1 MNDPISQFKEAIY
14 SAGITP
20 PDFIEADG
28 KLRRFAS
35 GDKKN
40 DKNGWYVLH
49 NEGIPAGAFGCWK
62 RDISQTWRANVGRAL
77 TPSEIHA
84 HQIKIQ
90 AVREQQEAE
99 RLNLQA
105 EAKAR
110 ASELWAKA
118 MPATNHPYL
127 NAKSIKPF
135 KAKQWGDLLLIP
147 LYENDEIQ
155 SLQIIKSDG
164 TKRFLTGGR
173 VAGCYC
179 PIGTTDLIWDTP
191 EVNKLCICEG
201 FATGASIHEATGY
214 PVAVSFN
221 AGNLEAVAKVMKSK
235 YSHLQLIIC
244 GDDDYQTEGNPGLT
258 KATQTALAVSGLL
271 AMPIFSSQ
279 RKAKVTDFN
288 DMALEQ
294 GIEAVKEVIAK
305 AKPPMQT
312 QWSEP
317 IPLPDIPPVQAFDW
331 ALMPESLRAWI
342 KDIAELMQSPPDFP
356 AVGAIV
362 ALSSLIGAKAVIQ
375 PKQKA
380 DWQIRPNLW
389 GALIGRASSKK
400 SPSLSQV
407 LEPLFRLEAKEGE
420 RIREKH
426 QDWLIEC
433 QVAELDKQDKEK
445 KAKAVIA
452 NDKKVEAEVKKEAKE
467 LLAKIEIPPE
477 PVRRRF
483 VVNDSTVQKLG
494 EILADNP
501 WGTLCFRDELVGL
514 LKSMEAPG
522 QEEARQFYL
531 ESYNGNQP
539 YTFDRIGR
547 GRIHIPRVC
556 LAILGGIQPG
566 KLQEYVQGAVNG
578 GSSDDGLLQR
588 FGLAV
593 YPDTNKEFVFID
605 RYPDIE
611 AKDNAQKV
619 FDRLADLETE
629 GENPRVWRFTPQAQ
643 EVFTE
648 WFIDLNKEL
657 QSGELHPALESHF
670 QKYTKLIPAL
680 ALVFAHID
688 TPNNGYWVEEKELA
702 RALAWGEY
710 LRTHAIRIYQSATQ
724 PQTIGA
730 KTILKKIQAKVLV
743 DGFTA
748 REIAQRQWA
757 GLGDVEAVKKS
768 LALLVDYEYIV
779 LQVHSTNPKGG
790 RPSEKY
796 LVNPRVVEGLK
807 NE

>member
-1 MNDPISQFKEAIY
+1 MNDLISQFKEAIY

-35 GDKKN
+35 GDKKY

-62 RDISQTWRANVGRAL
+62 RDITQTWRANAGRTL
-77 TPSEIHA
+77 TSSEIQA
-84 HQIKIQ
+84 HQIKMQ
-90 AVREQQEAE
+90 AVKEQLEAE

-110 ASELWAKA
+110 ASKWWAEA
-118 MPATNHPYL
+118 IPATNHRYL
-127 NAKSIKPF
+127 NDKSIKPF
-135 KAKQWGDLLLIP
+135 KARQRGDLLLIP
-147 LYENDEIQ
+147 LYENNEIQ
-155 SLQIIKSDG
+155 SLQTIQSDG
-164 TKRFLTGGR
+164 TKRFLTGGK
-173 VAGCYC
+173 VAGCYH
-179 PIGTTDLIWDTP
+179 PIGKADNAKVI
-191 EVNKLCICEG
+191 CICEG

-214 PVAVSFN
+214 LVAVAFN

-235 YSHLQLIIC
+235 YPHLQLIIC
-244 GDDDYQTEGNPGLT
+244 GDDDYRTEGNTGLT
-258 KATQTALAVSGLL
+258 KATQTALAVGGLL
-271 AMPIFSSQ
+271 AMPIFSSH
-279 RKAKVTDFN
+279 RKEKATDFN

-294 GIEAVKEVIAK
+294 GLEAVKEVIAK
-305 AKPPMQT
+305 AKPPMQI

-420 RIREKH
+420 QIRQKH
-426 QDWLIEC
+426 KDWLIDC
-433 QVAELDKQDKEK
+433 QVAELDKQAKEK
-445 KAKAVIA
+445 QAKEVIA
-452 NDKKVEAEVKKEAKE
+452 SDNKEKAKE
-467 LLAKIEIPPE
+467 LLAKIEIPLE

-710 LRTHAIRIYQSATQ
+710 LRTHATRIYQSATQ

-757 GLGDVEAVKKS
+757 GLGDVEAVKRS

-779 LQVHSTNPKGG
+779 LQVHPTNPKGG

-796 LVNPRVVEGLK
+796 LVNPKVAEGLK